1 MTKQPGDQENDSVD
15 TKLSGDASAKPLT
28 DASAD
33 AGDPPTESL
42 QPETGSASVAGEN
55 AAGNGPIEEITLSEL
70 IRMGL
75 RAPRSTWRR
84 LKVAM
89 IAPVAY
95 QIQDSARPAFD
106 SIQTSAASES
116 GSSFG
121 IQLSSLWRGLRKA
134 DALQLLLYG
143 SAIICALIG
152 SVIVR
157 GSAAATRADGV
168 SLSIGGPYLLL
179 AFLLWL
185 IAEFVG
191 RRAQLMRY
199 WRGLD
204 RSARLHWAARA
215 LPLLLWLSALFALAA
230 PTTAPRET
238 TTELALTAF
247 GRFAFGGLLWIVIEF
262 AAWQARRRAQL
273 KAADAQKI
281 MDRRPMRPPIL
292 KEVSHRRKLLI
303 VLAALCS
310 LLVWANTSGNRIE
323 PPVILLWL
331 LSAALWGFVFAP
343 LRWNAFDWASGALD
357 RIRRICWR
365 DHRGAIIALAL
376 ILLVG
381 GAFRFYQLE
390 AYPPQMFSDLV
401 EKIQDA
407 YKIHHLNDYR
417 IFLENIGGRE
427 PIHFYLLSIL
437 ASQPGMEFDH
447 YALKLMSALE
457 SFIALPI
464 VFLLGV
470 EVMGKDRRRLG
481 LLLGALAAALVAVS
495 FWHTAIGRQ
504 GMRISLAP
512 LFSALTAL
520 YFVRALRANQ
530 RADFVK
536 AGIALGFGLLGYQAI
551 RMLPLAAVSGVAFAA
566 LLGRY
571 TWRARLSYLL
581 NLAVLAFV
589 SLMVFLPLLHYWTEE
604 PENYMRRASTRMFG
618 DLPTTDEERAAFLNE
633 SIPALMGNIG
643 KTALMYHYHG
653 DNAWS
658 SGLSHEPAMDPV
670 SAAFMLL
677 GVSAWLALLAQTR
690 DPALWFVPIYLLTML
705 LPTTLAL
712 SFPIEVPSFTRA
724 SGAIPPSYLIAAL
737 PVAVFCL
744 CLCKT
749 IPGKAG
755 KLVATLFAAVVLLAA
770 NQYNTSLYFG
780 EFIDNFNRASL
791 PHAQAGKFLRGFV
804 DSDGAAGN
812 AFVLATPH
820 WWDTRAIGIEAGLL
834 LWDGSGHA
842 QTVPQLLERGLRKA
856 APYQLN
862 PERDL
867 IFFYSR
873 QNTEALGL
881 LAGWFPDGRQLQVD
895 VEPAY
900 KSFYVFRAPA
910 LGVDSLNRF
919 LAENQ

>member
-1 MTKQPGDQENDSVD
+1 MTKQRGAQRDDSVD
-15 TKLSGDASAKPLT
+15 AKRSGAANAK
-28 DASAD
+28 
-33 AGDPPTESL
+33 PPTESL
-42 QPETGSASVAGEN
+42 QPQTGSANVAGDN

-70 IRMGL
+70 IRIGL

-84 LKVAM
+84 LRIAM
-89 IAPVAY
+89 KAPGAN
-95 QIQDSARPAFD
+95 QMQERAEPALN
-106 SIQTSAASES
+106 SIQTSAATERV
-116 GSSFG
+116 SSFG
-121 IQLSSLWRGLRKA
+121 IELVALRRGLRRA
-134 DALQLLLYG
+134 DTLQLLLYG

-157 GSAAATRADGV
+157 GSAAVTRADGL
-168 SLSIGGPYLLL
+168 SLSSGGPYLWL

-191 RRAQLMRY
+191 RRAQLRGY

-204 RSARLHWAARA
+204 RSARLHWAART

-230 PTTAPRET
+230 STTAPRET
-238 TTELALTAF
+238 ATELALTAF

-262 AAWQARRRAQL
+262 AAGQVRRRAAQE
-273 KAADAQKI
+273 DVIPQKI
-281 MDRRPMRPPIL
+281 LDRQPTRGPIST
-292 KEVSHRRKLLI
+292 EVSHWRKLLI
-303 VLAALCS
+303 GLAALCS

-331 LSAALWGFVFAP
+331 ISAALWGFVFAP
-343 LRWNAFDWASGALD
+343 LRWNVFDWASGLLD
-357 RIRRICWR
+357 RIRRIRWR
-365 DHRGAIIALAL
+365 DHRGAIFALAL
-376 ILLVG
+376 VMLLG
-381 GAFRFYQLE
+381 GAFRFYRLD
-390 AYPPQMFSDLV
+390 AYPPQMYSDLV

-407 YKIHHLNDYR
+407 YKIHHFDDYR
-417 IFLENIGGRE
+417 IFLANIGGRE
-427 PIHFYLLSIL
+427 PLHFYLLSIL

-457 SFIALPI
+457 SIITLPI

-495 FWHTAIGRQ
+495 FWHAAIGRQ
-504 GMRISLAP
+504 GLRISLAP

-520 YFVRALRANQ
+520 YLARALRGNQ

-536 AGIALGFGLLGYQAI
+536 AGLALGFGLMGYQAI

-566 LLGRY
+566 LLGRHS
-571 TWRARLSYLL
+571 WRARLSTLL

-589 SLMVFLPLLHYWTEE
+589 SLMVFLPMLHYWMEE
-604 PENYMRRASTRMFG
+604 PENYMRRANTRVFG
-618 DLPTTDEERAAFLNE
+618 DLPTSAEERAAFLNE
-633 SIPALMGNIG
+633 SIPVLMSNIG
-643 KTALMYHYHG
+643 KTALMYHYYG
-653 DNAWS
+653 DSSWV

-670 SAAFMLL
+670 SAAFMIL

-690 DPALWFVPIYLLTML
+690 DPALWFVPIYLLLML

-712 SFPIEVPSFTRA
+712 SFPIEVPSFIRA
-724 SGAIPPSYLIAAL
+724 SGAIPPTYLIAAL

-744 CLCKT
+744 RLCKT
-749 IPGKAG
+749 ISGKAG
-755 KLVATLFAAVVLLAA
+755 KIAAAMFVAVMLLAA

-780 EFIDNFNRASL
+780 EFTDNYLRASH
-791 PHAQAGKFLRGFV
+791 PQAQAGKFLRGFV
-804 DSDGAAGN
+804 ESGGAYGN
-812 AFVLATPH
+812 AFVLASPH
-820 WWDTRAIGIEAGLL
+820 WWDTRAIGIEAGLMF
-834 LWDGSGHA
+834 WDGGGDA
-842 QTVPQLLERGLRKA
+842 ETVPQLLQRGLRKE
-856 APYQLN
+856 APYQLD

-873 QNTEALGL
+873 QNTEALAL
-881 LAGWFPDGRQLQVD
+881 LTGWFPDGRQMLVD

-910 LGVDSLNRF
+910 LGVDGLNRF